1 MAPKKKLTAAA
12 RRAQL
17 IEVGRSAFAKK
28 GYEATSVEEIAKR
41 AKVSKPIVY
50 EHFGGKEGLYA
61 VIVDREVEYVVA
73 AISEAISSGTPRER
87 VEQAA
92 LAFLTYV
99 KDRPEGFAVLAH
111 DAPLTASHGNLS
123 SLLSD
128 VAERVGRVFAVAF
141 KEAGYDAKTAPLYA
155 HALVGMVTFVGQWWT
170 EVRKPSVEKVASHL
184 AGLAWMGLRHLPVQ
198 PAPIVVRKPS

>member
-1 MAPKKKLTAAA
+1 MATRKKLTAAA

-17 IEVGRSAFAKK
+17 IEVGRSAFAKN

-41 AKVSKPIVY
+41 AKVSKPIIY

-73 AISEAISSGTPRER
+73 LISESIATGSPRDR

-99 KDRPEGFAVLAH
+99 KDRPEGFAVLTH
-111 DAPLTASHGNLS
+111 DTPVGASRGNFS

-128 VAERVGRVFAVAF
+128 VAERVGQVFAVAF
-141 KEAGYDAKTAPLYA
+141 KAAGYDAKAAPIYA
-155 HALVGMVTFVGQWWT
+155 HALIGMVTFVGQWWT
-170 EVRKPSVEKVASHL
+170 EEQKPPVDQVASHI
-184 AGLAWMGLRHLPVQ
+184 AALAWMGLRHLP
-198 PAPIVVRKPS
+198 PKPTPLGKRPES